1 MGCLFVFV
9 FDSDV
14 LGMCFRLRI
23 QVQISSHGPQ
33 LIAHAIVDG
42 VNGASGDQLLP
53 GPSDSEGVDL
63 GFDGVM

>member
-1 MGCLFVFV
+1 
-9 FDSDV
+9 
-14 LGMCFRLRI
+14 MCFRLRI
-23 QVQISSHGPQ
+23 QVQISSHGSQ